1 MRHWGLPNITKMT
14 LLKFCQNL
22 EQRIQEEIQDA
33 YPTDWDED
41 YITRR
46 ILVAI
51 KSLSYSQVEFLT
63 TFNNIFIAAFKQK
76 GVSENKHGDIAF
88 VLDITYKDGDN
99 IKGVAFLEAKRR
111 YEGTNEYSAIKS
123 DQLKR
128 LYSHAPSGRLLLYN
142 YNYMSNLAPTGID
155 GSTGSSSGIL
165 PKIPSTYTSAMP
177 LNTAIHLNS
186 KKDNLEKFTIPFSY
200 QFTFRY
206 LFGMDLEFGEDKVNA
221 ALGNSQNKENL
232 PQYVVPIT
240 IKPGKKGEKQIDYV
254 FSPEINKELF
264 AEITDISRF
273 DKE

>member
-1 MRHWGLPNITKMT
+1 MRNWGLQNLTKMT

-22 EQRIQEEIQDA
+22 EQRIQEEIEDA

-41 YITRR
+41 YLTRR

-76 GVSENKHGDIAF
+76 GDAENKLGDIAF

-111 YEGTNEYSAIKS
+111 YEGTNEYSAIKI

-128 LYSHAPSGRLLLYN
+128 IYSHAPSGRLLLYN

-155 GSTGSSSGIL
+155 GSRTSSSGIL
-165 PKIPSTYTSAMP
+165 PKIPSTYTSVMP
-177 LNTAIHLNS
+177 LNTAIHLSS

-200 QFTFRY
+200 QFAFRY
-206 LFGMDLEFGEDKVNA
+206 LFGMDLEFGKDKVET

-232 PQYVVPIT
+232 PKYVVPVT
-240 IKPGKKGEKQIDYV
+240 VKPGKKGEKEIDYS
-254 FSPEINKELF
+254 FSPNINREIF
-264 AEITDISRF
+264 AEITDTSRF

>member
-1 MRHWGLPNITKMT
+1 MRKWGLQNITKMT

-46 ILVAI
+46 LLVAV

-76 GVSENKHGDIAF
+76 GVSENKRGDIAF

-111 YEGTNEYSAIKS
+111 YQGTNEYSAIKN

-128 LYSHAPSGRLLLYN
+128 LYAHAPTGRLLLYN

-155 GSTGSSSGIL
+155 GSTSSSSGIL
-165 PKIPSTYTSAMP
+165 PKIPSTYTSVMP

-186 KKDNLEKFTIPFSY
+186 KKDNLEKLTIPFSY
-200 QFTFRY
+200 QLTFRY
-206 LFGMDLEFGEDKVNA
+206 LFGMDLEFGENEVNV
-221 ALGNSQNKENL
+221 ALGNSQNVENL
-232 PQYVVPIT
+232 PRYVVPIT
-240 IKPGKKGEKQIDYV
+240 IKPGKKGEKEIDFV
-254 FSPEINKELF
+254 FSPEINREFF
-264 AEITDISRF
+264 AEITDTSRF
-273 DKE
+273 EKE

>member
-1 MRHWGLPNITKMT
+1 MT

-22 EQRIQEEIQDA
+22 EQRIQEEIEDA

-41 YITRR
+41 YLTRR

-51 KSLSYSQVEFLT
+51 KSLSYSQVEYLT

-76 GVSENKHGDIAF
+76 GDAENKLGDIAF

-111 YEGTNEYSAIKS
+111 YEGTNEYSAIKI
-123 DQLKR
+123 DQLER
-128 LYSHAPSGRLLLYN
+128 IYSHAPSGRLLLYN

-155 GSTGSSSGIL
+155 GSRISSSGIL
-165 PKIPSTYTSAMP
+165 PKIPSTYTSVMP
-177 LNTAIHLNS
+177 LNTAIHLSS

-200 QFTFRY
+200 QFAFRY
-206 LFGMDLEFGEDKVNA
+206 LFGMDLEFGKDKVET

-232 PQYVVPIT
+232 PKYVVPIT
-240 IKPGKKGEKQIDYV
+240 VKPGKKGEKEIDYS
-254 FSPEINKELF
+254 FSPNINREIF
-264 AEITDISRF
+264 AEITDTSRF